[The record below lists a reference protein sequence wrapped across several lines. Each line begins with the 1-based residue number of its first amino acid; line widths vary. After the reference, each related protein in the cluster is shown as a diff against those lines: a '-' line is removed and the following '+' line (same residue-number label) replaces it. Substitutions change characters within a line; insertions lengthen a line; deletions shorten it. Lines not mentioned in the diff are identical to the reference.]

1 MTNTEIYKKTLGFSV
16 RRMLWDILAVLGAVV
31 LTGAAFWI
39 AEKTSDKGLI
49 GLAVGGVIALIGLWY
64 VLRFMSYTY
73 KAGQIAMMTRAVS
86 GEDLPED
93 VIGEGKKVVRE
104 RFATVALFFAATR
117 VIRGIFSQIGRAIT
131 SIGEKVGGDTG
142 NTIASAISTAI
153 QVVVAYLC
161 DCCLGWVFYR
171 KEIKAGKATCE
182 GAVLFF
188 RHGKTLARNMGRVFG
203 MGLAS
208 LALIGGTFTLIFHA
222 VAAGFPDLFARL
234 AAEFASGSAA
244 AESSVQAYLSDP
256 ASLMWISA
264 GIGGL
269 IVWLIIHSV
278 FIRPFVLVGVL
289 RNYIDSGMRDIPD
302 ESSFSVLDGKS
313 DKFRKLHA
321 EAA

>member
-142 NTIASAISTAI
+142 RSWWPICATAAWAGCSTGRKSRPARRPAKARCCSSGTAKRWPGTWAGCSA
-153 QVVVAYLC
+153 
-161 DCCLGWVFYR
+161 WV
-171 KEIKAGKATCE
+171 
-182 GAVLFF
+182 
-188 RHGKTLARNMGRVFG
+188 
-203 MGLAS
+203 S
-208 LALIGGTFTLIFHA
+208 
-222 VAAGFPDLFARL
+222 P
-234 AAEFASGSAA
+234 
-244 AESSVQAYLSDP
+244 P
-256 ASLMWISA
+256 W
-264 GIGGL
+264 
-269 IVWLIIHSV
+269 
-278 FIRPFVLVGVL
+278 P
-289 RNYIDSGMRDIPD
+289 
-302 ESSFSVLDGKS
+302 
-313 DKFRKLHA
+313 
-321 EAA
+321 